1 MKHAFGVALA
11 AAALAAVTGCGASH
25 RAVVGPPLPRLLHP
39 VPPSPTA
46 LRFSA
51 ASNRRF
57 AQQDVQRLIRI
68 LVLPRGARLVAK
80 VPRSAP
86 PRFGNA
92 LTAARF
98 LPGIVV
104 TRRIWIVHE
113 PPRRVFGFLRAR
125 AHPRPRPEVSARG
138 ENNGILLRP
147 RVESYPFPPIPG
159 RSWGRWLNVDTAAL
173 SNGGAVVI
181 AQAGEAWIHPP
192 RRVLLPAAVKRIDI
206 LSRNGSPRPNVLV
219 HVRRPLE
226 VGSIVSLVNG
236 LGLADAENVACAAVL
251 FGGPTVT
258 LRFRNGD
265 GRLLG
270 RATVHD
276 VLGAGRSGPCNPFE
290 LSVRGR
296 QAPPLIGADLLLRF
310 QRMLGINLAPV
321 LPREASACVLRRH
334 GWRVKS
340 IIHNEMVGRV
350 RHYPPEMTAAKD
362 GRRWT
367 VTFRYSG
374 KITVDKPAPRALA
387 RCLRVATATR

>member
-1 MKHAFGVALA
+1 MKHAFGVVIAT
-11 AAALAAVTGCGASH
+11 AALAATAGCAASH
-25 RAVVGPPLPRLLHP
+25 RTVVSPPLPRLLHP

-57 AQQDVQRLIRI
+57 AQQDVRRLIRI
-68 LVLPRGARLVAK
+68 LVLWRGARLVAK

-92 LTAARF
+92 LAASRF

-104 TRRIWIVHE
+104 TRRIWIVRA
-113 PPRRVFGFLRAR
+113 PLRRVFGFLREH

-138 ENNGILLRP
+138 KNNGILLR
-147 RVESYPFPPIPG
+147 RGVESYPFPPIPG

-173 SNGGAVVI
+173 SNGGTVVI

-192 RRVLLPAAVKRIDI
+192 RRMLLPAAVKRIDI

-258 LRFRNGD
+258 LRFRSAG
-265 GRLLG
+265 GKILA
-270 RATVHD
+270 RAAVRDT
-276 VLGAGRSGPCNPFE
+276 LGAGRSGPCNPLE

-296 QAPPLIGADLLLRF
+296 KATPLIGADLLLRI
-310 QRMLGINLAPV
+310 QRMLGIALAPV
-321 LPREASACVLRRH
+321 LPRDVSACLSHEH
-334 GWRVKS
+334 GWKVQS
-340 IIHNEMVGRV
+340 VAHNEMVGRV
-350 RHYPPEMTAAKD
+350 QHFPPELTAAKD

-367 VTFRYSG
+367 ITFRYTG
-374 KITVDKPAPRALA
+374 KIALDKPGPHALE
-387 RCLRVATATR
+387 RCLRTAAPRR